1 MLFYTV
7 LASAT
12 ISIVMVSVIHA
23 QSVLVQSV
31 MAQIVSLF
39 AALSVEI
46 QSVMEISAMVAH
58 LSFLHHASND
68 VLNGAHA
75 LSVMH
80 HINLIVNL
88 IGPNCT
94 VVYDPN
100 PNTCCIMYMISKSKD
115 ILQVK

>member
-12 ISIVMVSVIHA
+12 ISIIMVSVIHA
-23 QSVLVQSV
+23 QSVKVQSV
-31 MAQIVSLF
+31 MAHNVLLF

-58 LSFLHHASND
+58 LSFLHHASKD
-68 VLNGAHA
+68 VLTDAHV
-75 LSVMH
+75 LSVML

-88 IGPNCT
+88 IGPNST

-100 PNTCCIMYMISKSKD
+100 PNTCLIMYMIFKSKD
-115 ILQVK
+115 YKEYV